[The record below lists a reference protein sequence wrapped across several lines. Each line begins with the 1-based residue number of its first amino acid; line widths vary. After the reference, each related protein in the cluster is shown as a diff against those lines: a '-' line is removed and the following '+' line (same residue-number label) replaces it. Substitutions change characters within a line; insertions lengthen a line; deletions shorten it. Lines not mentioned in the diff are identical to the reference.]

1 MKGENLKQSMIL
13 QVTVAIFGKFSSTK
27 GFSKRNFFCQN
38 IFHKNGENLPQ
49 KNHCSQQVG

>member
-27 GFSKRNFFCQN
+27 GFSKRNFFSQN

-49 KNHCSQQVG
+49 TNHCSQQVW